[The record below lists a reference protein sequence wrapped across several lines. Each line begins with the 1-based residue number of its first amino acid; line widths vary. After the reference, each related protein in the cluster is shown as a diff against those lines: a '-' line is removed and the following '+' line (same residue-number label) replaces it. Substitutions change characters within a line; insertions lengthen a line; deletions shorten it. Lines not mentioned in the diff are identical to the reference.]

1 MTPIAIIPESS
12 NASTLAAAITAL
24 SVSPQWDTAKHEWLL
39 DQVYRQDEP
48 DTCLCGHYPIVEICV
63 LRNRHNG
70 NLAIVGNV
78 CVKKFLGLPS
88 DQIFQALK
96 RVAKDPDKPLNEAA
110 ISHALAKHWINKW
123 EHDFCLNTMRKRSL
137 SDKQMAKRR
146 QINLNLIARTSRT
159 RSQPST

>member
-1 MTPIAIIPESS
+1 MTPTTTTAESS
-12 NASTLAAAITAL
+12 NASALAAAIIAR
-24 SVSPQWDTAKHEWLL
+24 SVSSQWQQAKHEWIL

-48 DTCLCGHYPIVEICV
+48 DTCLCGHYPIIEICV

-70 NLAIVGNV
+70 NLAVVGNV

-88 DQIFQALK
+88 DLIFQALK

-110 ISHALAKHWINKW
+110 VSHAFAKQWINQW
-123 EHDFCLNTMRKRSL
+123 EHDFCLDTMRKRSL

-146 QINLNLIARTSRT
+146 QINLQLLARTT
-159 RSQPST
+159 RARSTPTP